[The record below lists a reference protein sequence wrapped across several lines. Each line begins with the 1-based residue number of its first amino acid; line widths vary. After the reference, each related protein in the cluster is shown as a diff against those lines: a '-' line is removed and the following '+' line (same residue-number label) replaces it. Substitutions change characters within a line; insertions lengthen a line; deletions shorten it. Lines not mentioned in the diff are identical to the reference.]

1 MTPSSTSATDPLKA
15 VYAAEAPATV
25 AAAYDAWAEQ
35 YDADMAKVGYRHP
48 AIATALLARHLP
60 KDAGPL
66 LDAGAGTGL
75 IGEWLDILGYSIAD
89 ALDISEGMLAVAA
102 RKKVYRRHIQAALGT
117 PLPFE
122 TDTYAAVI
130 STGVFTSGHVG
141 AEGLDELVRI
151 TRPGGVIVLTV
162 KMAVWDAG
170 FAARLH
176 ELEAARS
183 IAMVDGTEP
192 YVSMPGEPNT
202 SPSRAI
208 VFRVM

>member
-1 MTPSSTSATDPLKA
+1 MTASPTSATDPLKA
-15 VYAAEAPATV
+15 VYAAEAPETV
-25 AAAYDAWAEQ
+25 AAAYDAWAEH

-48 AIATALLARHLP
+48 AIATALLARHVP
-60 KDAGPL
+60 KGAGPL

-75 IGEWLDILGYSIAD
+75 IGEWLAILGFPTAD
-89 ALDISEGMLAVAA
+89 ALDLSEGMLAVTA
-102 RKKVYRRHIQAALGT
+102 RKKVYRRLIRAALGS

-122 TDTYAAVI
+122 TDAYAAVI

-141 AEGLDELVRI
+141 AEGLDELIRI
-151 TRPGGVIVLTV
+151 TRPGGMIVLTV

-170 FAARLH
+170 FALRLG
-176 ELEAARS
+176 ELEGAGL